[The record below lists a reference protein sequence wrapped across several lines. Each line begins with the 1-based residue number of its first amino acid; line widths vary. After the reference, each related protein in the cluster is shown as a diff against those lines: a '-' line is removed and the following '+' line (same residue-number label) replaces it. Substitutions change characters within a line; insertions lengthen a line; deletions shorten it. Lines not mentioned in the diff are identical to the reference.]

1 MKEPFELTW
10 RHKLEIYCDGFMS
23 DNLFATRAEIR
34 ESVSRKIREIKVREG
49 YESEVRECRQSERDR
64 ILEALEAEGITVPS
78 DVADRVFGDR
88 Y

>member
-34 ESVSRKIREIKVREG
+34 EVREP
-49 YESEVRECRQSERDR
+49 ENPRD
-64 ILEALEAEGITVPS
+64 
-78 DVADRVFGDR
+78 
-88 Y
+88 